1 MINLEQV
8 TKRFGPTTAVDALDL
23 EIAAGEICVL
33 VGPSGCGK
41 STTLR
46 MINRLIEPTAGRI
59 VIDGRDVTK
68 VDPVGLRRGIGYVI
82 QQVGLFPHLT
92 VADNVATV
100 PKLLGWARDRIEAR
114 VDELLTLVG
123 LDPAVYRTR
132 YPAELSGG
140 QRQRVGV
147 ARALGADPP
156 ILLMDEPFGAID
168 PITRDRLQGE
178 FLRLQ
183 EELRKTV
190 VFVTHDITEAVRL
203 GDRIALLAAG
213 GHLVQHATPAE
224 LLGNPANDFVADFVG
239 ADRALKRL
247 EVTTVT
253 TKGLESPP
261 VAHPS
266 EAMAAALAKL
276 NGHRPA
282 IVAVIGGDGR
292 LQGWVGRGSSDS
304 EAVSA
309 DAAVAD
315 HLRPAPAAA
324 ILGKTSLKDA
334 LSDLLLADDGWMPV
348 TDESGTFLGVL
359 TPDAVHR
366 ATRG

>member
-1 MINLEQV
+1 MIRLEQV
-8 TKRFGPTTAVDALDL
+8 TKRFGTGTAVDALDL
-23 EIAAGEICVL
+23 DVREGETCVL

-46 MINRLIEPTAGRI
+46 MINRLLDPTEGRI
-59 VIDGRDVTK
+59 LVDGDDIATVYPVT
-68 VDPVGLRRGIGYVI
+68 LRRGIGYVI

-100 PKLLGWARDRIEAR
+100 PRLLGWPRERITDR
-114 VDELLTLVG
+114 VDELLELVG
-123 LDPAVYRTR
+123 LEPSVYASR

-178 FLRLQ
+178 FMRLQ
-183 EELRKTV
+183 AELRKTV
-190 VFVTHDITEAVRL
+190 VFVTHDIAEAVRL
-203 GDRIALLAAG
+203 GDRIALLATG
-213 GHLVQHATPAE
+213 GRLVQHATPAE
-224 LLGNPANDFVADFVG
+224 LLGNPTSAFAAEFVG

-253 TKGLESPP
+253 SNGLETPP
-261 VAHPS
+261 VVQPTEPTGS
-266 EAMAAALAKL
+266 ALAMI
-276 NGHRPA
+276 NGDRPA
-282 IVAVIGGDGR
+282 IVAVVGDDGR
-292 LQGWVGRGSSDS
+292 LRGWLGKADRARSLSLGAPVGDHLQTAPS
-304 EAVSA
+304 
-309 DAAVAD
+309 AAVA
-315 HLRPAPAAA
+315 
-324 ILGKTSLKDA
+324 GKTTLKDA
-334 LSDLLLADDGWMPV
+334 LSELLLGPEGWMPV
-348 TDESGTFLGVL
+348 TDEHGHYLGVL

-366 ATRG
+366 ATHP